1 MHCTPPPLFYCM
13 LYQHTVT
20 QWNSLQIR
28 DPALNIQSQMVRRDA
43 FEVHLLPGVNGDV
56 SPLTT
61 CDQINQNANKTRC
74 KGASVWKTVSLFPI
88 PQDAG
93 RWVKPLTRDKQK
105 SPHSK
110 RRSHCLL
117 SRRQRQMDWESP
129 CASHISIFD
138 HACSSPPKITP
149 IPHDLI
155 CARSQRG
162 YSLGE
167 NHKSRPHETRRCPIV
182 ALWLLWLSP
191 ILLCISQN

>member
-1 MHCTPPPLFYCM
+1 MHCIPPPLFYCM

-93 RWVKPLTRDKQK
+93 RWVKPPTSDKQK
-105 SPHSK
+105 SPHSNVA
-110 RRSHCLL
+110 HT
-117 SRRQRQMDWESP
+117 
-129 CASHISIFD
+129 ASCPGVRDRWTGRVHVPHTFPFLTMPV
-138 HACSSPPKITP
+138 AALPK
-149 IPHDLI
+149 
-155 CARSQRG
+155 
-162 YSLGE
+162 
-167 NHKSRPHETRRCPIV
+167 
-182 ALWLLWLSP
+182 
-191 ILLCISQN
+191 